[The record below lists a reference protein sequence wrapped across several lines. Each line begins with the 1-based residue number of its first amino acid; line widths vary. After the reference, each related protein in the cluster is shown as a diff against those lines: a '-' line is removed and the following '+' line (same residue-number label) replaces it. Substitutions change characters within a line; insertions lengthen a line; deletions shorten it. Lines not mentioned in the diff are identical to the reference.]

1 MNPFTALAQA
11 VPFLAPY
18 PTWAKGLFS
27 FWLLLTALC
36 LATLV
41 FARRPETVAASTT
54 ALADVGDVDGAPL
67 RLVVKRVE
75 LFDAD
80 WADAGI
86 RVTADVNGNRFVYPS
101 LAGVRW
107 LMVGPDMSS
116 QTFKLPPSDQL
127 NLRFTM
133 EALHSE
139 DAGRGKEPTRFVS
152 QQTVEV
158 DRKKL
163 PFDGSYRV
171 YQLGSEQFRSGAISA
186 IIHFAVTGG

>member
-27 FWLLLTALC
+27 CWLLLTALC
-36 LATLV
+36 LATIV
-41 FARRPETVAASTT
+41 FARRPETVAAPAT
-54 ALADVGDVDGAPL
+54 ALAEVGDATGSSL
-67 RLVVKRVE
+67 RLVVERVE

-86 RVTADVNGNRFVYPS
+86 RVTVDVNGNRFVYPS
-101 LAGVRW
+101 LEGVRW

-116 QTFKLPPSDQL
+116 QTFKLPPSDRL

-133 EALHSE
+133 EALHPR
-139 DAGRGKEPTRFVS
+139 DAGRGREPTRFVS
-152 QQTVEV
+152 QETVEL
-158 DRKKL
+158 DRRKL
-163 PFDGSYRV
+163 PFDGAYRV
-171 YQLGSEQFRSGAISA
+171 YQVGSEQFRSGAISA